1 MLFSFPGLQSV
12 PIRACNIIG
21 ISIGS
26 QRYGYS
32 FRFPDTAVE
41 IDWGMSAP
49 PPVHDALT
57 ILRHS
62 FALPM
67 LHVLRTSPAFSSSLL
82 PAWDNLLLSIFSNI
96 TNIDIH
102 PGDPAWLQATLPVG
116 SRGLGIRS
124 ACHLAPSAF
133 LASADGASS
142 LMLELLPVDLSTTP
156 TWKGSLPWLPGD
168 MSCHRT
174 LLYLQKAWDTPR
186 VDCLFDA
193 ILSACGDQESR
204 ARLSAASSKES
215 GA

>member
-1 MLFSFPGLQSV
+1 
-12 PIRACNIIG
+12 
-21 ISIGS
+21 
-26 QRYGYS
+26 
-32 FRFPDTAVE
+32 
-41 IDWGMSAP
+41 MSAP

-67 LHVLRTSPAFSSSLL
+67 LHVLRTSPAFLSSLL

-174 LLYLQKAWDTPR
+174 LLYLPLRAFKKLGTHPGSTA
-186 VDCLFDA
+186 CLMPFFQHVVTKNLELGYQLLVLRNLVLD
-193 ILSACGDQESR
+193 
-204 ARLSAASSKES
+204 
-215 GA
+215 